1 MNEDAPTMST
11 ATAGGAG
18 FSHSAAATGPN
29 AGVDPVLKFRKK
41 LQKRKKQMMV
51 MMVVLTHQR
60 RTQQK
65 QRRIF
70 C

>member
-41 LQKRKKQMMV
+41 LEEKKTNEGIQ
-51 MMVVLTHQR
+51 
-60 RTQQK
+60 
-65 QRRIF
+65 
-70 C
+70 